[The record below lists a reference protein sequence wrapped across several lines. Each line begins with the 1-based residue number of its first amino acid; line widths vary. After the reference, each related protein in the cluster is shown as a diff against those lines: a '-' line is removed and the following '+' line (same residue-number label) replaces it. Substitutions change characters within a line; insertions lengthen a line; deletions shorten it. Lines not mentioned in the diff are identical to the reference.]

1 MRLENPSFREQLV
14 HSKENVYFGLVLLF
28 GILTYIFF
36 AFSIIGIF
44 IIGAL
49 ILVSFFLHGLM
60 MAGIRRNGVKLSER
74 QFPVLYDKA
83 AKVSKDMGLTTVPD
97 IYVVESE
104 GILNAFATR
113 FFRKNMV
120 VLYSEIFEL
129 VEKDA
134 EKEVLFVLAHEF
146 AHLKRK
152 HVVISFLL
160 LPAMWV
166 PFIGN
171 AYLRACEYTCDRYA
185 AYYVQSLEASKNALT
200 ILAIGKDMYHK
211 VNHEVYMEQIES
223 EFGFFAWL
231 NEKLSTHPHLPKRL
245 YSLSQF
251 FTEETTPKLKEP
263 IRKIFAGLTIVFM
276 LSVLLA
282 VGGWFGFK
290 ALEKLDPWSKIA
302 TEFET
307 ATPLM
312 TAASENDT
320 EQIEILVEDGEDINE
335 QDEEGSTALDYAIFS
350 GSYEAF
356 ELLLEKGADPNTVD
370 IYGTTPLMT
379 AVFNE
384 NTEMVKVLLE
394 NGADPTIKDTEGYTA
409 YDYAKDYE
417 NKEIMK
423 ILEK

>member
-1 MRLENPSFREQLV
+1 MENSSLREQLV
-14 HSKENVYFGLVLLF
+14 HPRENVYFGLVLLF

-60 MAGIRRNGVKLSER
+60 IAGVRRNGVKLSER
-74 QFPVLYDKA
+74 QFPDLYEKA
-83 AKVSKDMGLTTVPD
+83 VQVSKDMGLMEVPD

-129 VEKDA
+129 IEKQA

-152 HVVISFLL
+152 HVMISFLL

-185 AYYVQSLEASKNALT
+185 AYYVQSLDASINALT
-200 ILAIGKDMYHK
+200 ILAIGKEMYHK

-245 YSLSQF
+245 YALSQF
-251 FTEETTPKLKEP
+251 FTEEATTKLKESTG
-263 IRKIFAGLTIVFM
+263 KIMVGLTITI
-276 LSVLLA
+276 VLFVLVA

-290 ALEKLDPWSKIA
+290 ALDKLDLLSDIES
-302 TEFET
+302 EFE
-307 ATPLM
+307 ASTPLM

-320 EQIEILVEDGEDINE
+320 EQIEMLIKDGAKINE
-335 QDEEGSTALDYAIFS
+335 QDDEGSTALDWSIFN
-350 GSYEAF
+350 GNFEAF
-356 ELLLEKGADPNTVD
+356 ELLLEKGANPNTVD
-370 IYGTTPLMT
+370 IYGTTPLMN

-384 NTEMVKVLLE
+384 NEKMVYVLLE
-394 NGADPTIKDTEGYTA
+394 NGADPSIKDSDGYTA
-409 YDYAKDYE
+409 YDYAKDYGNE
-417 NKEIMK
+417 TIMK
-423 ILEK
+423 ILEKQ